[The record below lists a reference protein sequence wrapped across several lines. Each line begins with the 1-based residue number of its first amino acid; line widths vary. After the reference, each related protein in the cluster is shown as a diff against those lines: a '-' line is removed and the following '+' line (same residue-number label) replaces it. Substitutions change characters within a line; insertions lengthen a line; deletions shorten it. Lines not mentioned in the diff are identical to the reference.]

1 MNFWGKGIVR
11 SMMIAYKNLFRPVI
25 TVQYPHEKVELP
37 ERSRWAV
44 AMKLDEEGNHK
55 CTACLSCEKACPD
68 YIIKID
74 VTQGEDRS
82 KHIDRWRYEIGACM
96 MCGLCVEACP
106 FDAIRMSHEYEL
118 ARTDKSLL
126 AIDLLSDVPA
136 AKPKRKEPAAAGG
149 ASAARPA
156 SAGQVVDAAKPAV
169 EVADSTSAVPV
180 EPATTMPEQHQ
191 EAGDS
196 PAKPESAEPNA
207 PDTPDSSEGAG
218 DE

>member
-1 MNFWGKGIVR
+1 MNFWGKGIIR
-11 SMMIAYKNLFRPVI
+11 SMVIAYKNLMRPVI
-25 TVQYPHEKVELP
+25 TVQYPREKVELP

-82 KHIDRWRYEIGACM
+82 KHIDHWGYEIGACM

-126 AIDLLSDVPA
+126 KIDLLTDTDA
-136 AKPKRKEPAAAGG
+136 AKPKRKEAAGPAAA
-149 ASAARPA
+149 AAVAARPA
-156 SAGQVVDAAKPAV
+156 NKDLPA
-169 EVADSTSAVPV
+169 EPV
-180 EPATTMPEQHQ
+180 EAVAPPEGQPVTG
-191 EAGDS
+191 GDTS
-196 PAKPESAEPNA
+196 AKPESAEQDVPA
-207 PDTPDSSEGAG
+207 AEPQEGAG